1 MTAASRMMIKAF
13 NGAAIAAALVVAA
26 PAVAQNAEAPID
38 VTAAPPPSAET
49 VGPSQL
55 RDFNLNGTVTRP
67 ADRPATPAAEAP
79 AVTTPQRPAPVASA
93 PANPGSPQPRRAAPV
108 SAGAAPTPA
117 GDSVQAGPASAFPEG
132 FEPSAP
138 TTPTDVAINSGGAGV
153 DDDGSTE
160 FVPAPTLSEKG
171 GLPSWPWILA
181 LLALVGGIGFYFRN
195 RRTQR
200 ARYGDFG
207 RLAFVG
213 GADPGGDVA
222 PPPVAPR
229 PKPVMPTPQPPQAQP
244 TPPRAQPTPPQA
256 QPRPQP
262 AAPRHDPAPAPAPKS
277 DGLIVSTRLKP
288 SLQIEFTPD
297 RAVVTERELMLQFDV
312 VIVNSGSAPARDVLV
327 EGRIVGAHAGQDR
340 EIGEFFQNPVARG
353 DRMAIIQPLGRI
365 PLKTA
370 LRLPLD
376 ELKTF
381 EVDGRKLF
389 VPMVAFNMLYR
400 AGSEEGQS
408 SASFLVG
415 RGTNDDEKL
424 APFRLDLGP
433 RIFRGLSAR
442 PHSMGL
448 QR

>member
-1 MTAASRMMIKAF
+1 MTAARRVTIKAL
-13 NGAAIAAALVVAA
+13 NGAGIAAALVFATPAA
-26 PAVAQNAEAPID
+26 AQNADAPID

-67 ADRPATPAAEAP
+67 ADRPATASPEAP
-79 AVTTPQRPAPVASA
+79 ATNTPPSA
-93 PANPGSPQPRRAAPV
+93 TPTEAAPV
-108 SAGAAPTPA
+108 TTSAAPSAPRTAQPVPRSMTAA
-117 GDSVQAGPASAFPEG
+117 GRDSVQAAPASTFPDR

-138 TTPTDVAINSGGAGV
+138 TMPTDVAINSGSADYDDSAG
-153 DDDGSTE
+153 
-160 FVPAPTLSEKG
+160 FAPAPALEDG
-171 GLPSWPWILA
+171 GGRPTWPWILA
-181 LLALVGGIGFYFRN
+181 LVALVGGIGFYARN
-195 RRTQR
+195 RRSQR

-207 RLAFVG
+207 RLAFVAG
-213 GADPGGDVA
+213 GADAGDDIA
-222 PPPVAPR
+222 PPPAA
-229 PKPVMPTPQPPQAQP
+229 PKPKPSVPSPQPPRAQP
-244 TPPRAQPTPPQA
+244 TPPRAQPTPP
-256 QPRPQP
+256 
-262 AAPRHDPAPAPAPKS
+262 RHDPTPAPARAPKS

-297 RAVVTERELMLQFDV
+297 RAVVTERELMIQFDV

-327 EGRIVGAHAGQDR
+327 EGRIVGAHAGQDQ

-370 LRLPLD
+370 LRLSLD

-400 AGSEEGQS
+400 AGSDEGQS

-415 RGTNDDEKL
+415 RGGDEDEKL

-433 RIFRGLSAR
+433 RIFRGLSSR

>member
-1 MTAASRMMIKAF
+1 MKALT
-13 NGAAIAAALVVAA
+13 GAAMLACLALAA
-26 PAVAQNAEAPID
+26 PAAAQNADAPID
-38 VTAAPPPSAET
+38 ITAAPPPSAET
-49 VGPSQL
+49 VGPAQL

-67 ADRPATPAAEAP
+67 SEQPAT
-79 AVTTPQRPAPVASA
+79 TTPQAPATAAPQSAAPPVNPGSASAVPAAPRASA
-93 PANPGSPQPRRAAPV
+93 PVGDRINPV
-108 SAGAAPTPA
+108 PA
-117 GDSVQAGPASAFPEG
+117 GDSVQADAASPFAT
-132 FEPSAP
+132 EPSAP
-138 TTPTDVAINSGGAGV
+138 TMPTDVAINSGGYDF
-153 DDDGSTE
+153 DD
-160 FVPAPTLSEKG
+160 PADFAAAPDLG
-171 GLPSWPWILA
+171 GGAGLPVWPWILA
-181 LLALVGGIGFYFRN
+181 LLALAGGIAFYLRSRRN
-195 RRTQR
+195 QR

-213 GADPGGDVA
+213 AGADAGGDVVA
-222 PPPVAPR
+222 PPAAPR
-229 PKPVMPTPQPPQAQP
+229 PKPATPAPQ
-244 TPPRAQPTPPQA
+244 PPRAQPAPP
-256 QPRPQP
+256 R
-262 AAPRHDPAPAPAPKS
+262 PRHDPTPAPAPTPAPKN

-297 RAVVTERELMLQFDV
+297 RAVVTERDVMIQFDV

-353 DRMAIIQPLGRI
+353 DRMAIIHPLGRI

-389 VPMVAFNMLYR
+389 VPMVAFNLLYR
-400 AGSEEGQS
+400 AGTEEGQS

-415 RGTNDDEKL
+415 RGSDEDEKL

-433 RIFRGLSAR
+433 RIFRGLSSR

>member
-1 MTAASRMMIKAF
+1 MKALT
-13 NGAAIAAALVVAA
+13 GAAILACLALAA
-26 PAVAQNAEAPID
+26 PATAQNADAPID

-49 VGPSQL
+49 VGPAQL

-67 ADRPATPAAEAP
+67 SERPATATPQATATATPQSAAPPANPGAASAAPAAPRASAP
-79 AVTTPQRPAPVASA
+79 GANRARPAPV
-93 PANPGSPQPRRAAPV
+93 P
-108 SAGAAPTPA
+108 
-117 GDSVQAGPASAFPEG
+117 DSVKAGPASPFTT
-132 FEPSAP
+132 EPSVP
-138 TTPTDVAINSGGAGV
+138 TMPADVAINSGGSDF
-153 DDDGSTE
+153 DDSAD
-160 FVPAPTLSEKG
+160 FAVAPDLESG
-171 GLPSWPWILA
+171 AGLPVWPWLLA
-181 LLALVGGIGFYFRN
+181 LLALAGGIAFYLRN
-195 RRTQR
+195 RRNQR

-213 GADPGGDVA
+213 GADAGGDVVA
-222 PPPVAPR
+222 PPAAPR
-229 PKPVMPTPQPPQAQP
+229 PKPAAPASLPPRSQP
-244 TPPRAQPTPPQA
+244 TPLR
-256 QPRPQP
+256 
-262 AAPRHDPAPAPAPKS
+262 PRHDPAPAPAPTPAPKN

-297 RAVVTERELMLQFDV
+297 RAVVTEREVMIQFDV

-353 DRMAIIQPLGRI
+353 DRIAIIHPLGRI

-376 ELKTF
+376 QLKTF

-389 VPMVAFNMLYR
+389 VPLVAFNILYR
-400 AGSEEGQS
+400 AGSDEGQS

-415 RGTNDDEKL
+415 RGGDEDEKL

-433 RIFRGLSAR
+433 RIFRGLSSR